1 MEEDIASNIGFV
13 MGNTQRERVIQILG
27 SKGAM
32 TAEKIAKFE
41 RFPLQGVKRVLE
53 DLAQRQM
60 VTEKNGSWN
69 LTEFG
74 MEIEKELKKR
84 T

>member
-1 MEEDIASNIGFV
+1 MEEDIASNIGFI
-13 MGNTQRERVIQILG
+13 MGNKQRERILQILG
-27 SKGAM
+27 SKGSM
-32 TAEKIAKFE
+32 TPEKIAKFE
-41 RFPLQGVKRVLE
+41 HFPLQGVKKVLD

-60 VTEKNGSWN
+60 ATENKDSWS

-74 MEIEKELKKR
+74 KEIEKELKKR

>member
-13 MGNTQRERVIQILG
+13 MGNTQRERVMQILG
-27 SKGAM
+27 SKGSM
-32 TAEKIAKFE
+32 TPEKIAKFE

-60 VTEKNGSWN
+60 VNEKNGSWS

-74 MEIEKELKKR
+74 QEIEKEMKKR
-84 T
+84 A